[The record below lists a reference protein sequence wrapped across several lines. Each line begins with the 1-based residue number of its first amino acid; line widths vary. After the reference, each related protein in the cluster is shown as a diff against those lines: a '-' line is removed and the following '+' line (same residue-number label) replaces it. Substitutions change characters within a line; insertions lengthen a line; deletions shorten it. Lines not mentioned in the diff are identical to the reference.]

1 MKNLLVLFFIHSFS
15 VWESCHWNPINYLT
29 RTNFFGKNHQ
39 FREMNEWKWFRTK
52 LSNVNSMQPF
62 YCCSRCVVKENGDI
76 KTIWFSFRCK
86 CTDDKKSTNQ
96 RKLIVAKK
104 KPTVWTNWITNIN
117 EGSIACSIYIFIIL
131 FQIRNPT
138 HSLNQ
143 FWFLFY

>member
-104 KPTVWTNWITNIN
+104 KTN
-117 EGSIACSIYIFIIL
+117 
-131 FQIRNPT
+131 
-138 HSLNQ
+138 SLNKLNYKYK
-143 FWFLFY
+143 WGIYSMFYLYIHNFIPNTKSNT